1 MPADPRLPT
10 RIRSLLD
17 QLGPLLALLG
27 VWSLFAA
34 LRWDIF
40 PTWENT
46 QSILLQTA
54 VIGVAALGGT
64 MVIISGGIDLSVG
77 SLIALVS
84 VTVALVLRGLASGGD
99 SSAADASGYG
109 DAALAAVIGVGLA
122 GLCGLSIGTMVIG
135 RVGRVAAFIA
145 GSLVGYIAWRS
156 GLDYRAALPLAAVIA
171 AAAWWGEGK
180 LNSSIPLSPF
190 IVTLGMWGA
199 LRGAAKGLADN
210 SAVYPPATP
219 LNSLMRFPSAPIEA
233 SLILRP
239 QYWWSPGVW
248 IFLALACFIAG
259 VLRYTQFGRHIYA
272 IGSNEQTARLCGIHV
287 ERVKLKLY
295 ACAALLTGIA
305 GVLQFS
311 FVEVGDPTTGA
322 SYELGVIA
330 AAVIGGA
337 SLSGGVGTILGTVAG
352 ALLMS
357 TINNGC
363 TKIGL
368 EVWMQEIVTGA
379 IIVAAVTLDKLRHRG
394 AG

>member
-1 MPADPRLPT
+1 MPSDPRLPT
-10 RIRSLLD
+10 RLRSILD
-17 QLGPLLALLG
+17 QLGPLLALIA

-34 LRWDIF
+34 MRWDIF

-54 VIGVAALGGT
+54 VIGIAALGGT

-84 VTVALVLRGLASGGD
+84 VIVALVLRDLGA
-99 SSAADASGYG
+99 AADGTSQAVGYG
-109 DAALAAVIGVGLA
+109 GAALATAIGVGVA
-122 GLCGLSIGTMVIG
+122 GLCGVSIGTMVIG
-135 RVGRVAAFIA
+135 RVGRIASLIA
-145 GSLVGYIAWRS
+145 GALFGYIAWKS
-156 GLDYRAALPLAAVIA
+156 GLDYRAAILVAVAVAAG
-171 AAAWWGEGK
+171 AWWGESK
-180 LNSSIPLSPF
+180 LNLSIPLSPF

-210 SAVYPPATP
+210 SAVYPPVTP
-219 LNSLMRFPSAPIEA
+219 LNNLMRFPSVAIDA

-239 QYWWSPGVW
+239 HQWWSPGVW
-248 IFLALACFIAG
+248 IFLVLACFVAG

-295 ACAALLTGIA
+295 AFAALLTGIA

-311 FVEVGDPTTGA
+311 FVEVGDPTTAA

-368 EVWMQEIVTGA
+368 EVWMQEIVTGG
-379 IIVAAVTLDKLRHRG
+379 IIVAAVALDKLRHRG

>member
-1 MPADPRLPT
+1 MPSDPRLPT
-10 RIRSLLD
+10 RLRSILD
-17 QLGPLLALLG
+17 QLGPLLALIA

-34 LRWDIF
+34 MRWDIF

-54 VIGVAALGGT
+54 VIGIAALGGT

-84 VTVALVLRGLASGGD
+84 VIVALVLRDLGA
-99 SSAADASGYG
+99 AADGTSQAVGYG
-109 DAALAAVIGVGLA
+109 GAALATAIGVGVA
-122 GLCGLSIGTMVIG
+122 GLCGVSIGTMVIG
-135 RVGRVAAFIA
+135 RVGRIASLIA
-145 GSLVGYIAWRS
+145 GALFGYIAWKS
-156 GLDYRAALPLAAVIA
+156 GLDYRAAILVAVAVAAG
-171 AAAWWGEGK
+171 AWWGESK
-180 LNSSIPLSPF
+180 LNLSIPLSPF

-210 SAVYPPATP
+210 TAVYPPVTP
-219 LNSLMRFPSAPIEA
+219 LNNLMRFPSVAIDA

-239 QYWWSPGVW
+239 HQWWSPGVW
-248 IFLALACFIAG
+248 IFLVLACFVAG

-295 ACAALLTGIA
+295 AFAALLTGIA

-311 FVEVGDPTTGA
+311 FVEVGDPTTAA

-368 EVWMQEIVTGA
+368 EVWMQEIVTGG
-379 IIVAAVTLDKLRHRG
+379 IIVAAVALDKLRHRG

>member
-10 RIRSLLD
+10 KFRSLVD
-17 QLGPLLALLG
+17 QLGPILALLG
-27 VWSLFAA
+27 VWSLFAFKE
-34 LRWDIF
+34 WEIF
-40 PTWENT
+40 ATWENT

-84 VTVALVLRGLASGGD
+84 VVVALVLRRLLGGED
-99 SSAADASGYG
+99 GSAAVGEYTAS
-109 DAALAAVIGVGLA
+109 AIAAVAGVGVA
-122 GLCGLSIGTMVIG
+122 AACGLGIGTMVIG
-135 RVGRVAAFIA
+135 RIGRVAAIA
-145 GSLVGYIAWRS
+145 AGALVGVAAWS
-156 GLDYRAALPLAAVIA
+156 YGLDQRAAMLLAVIVAAVA
-171 AAAWWGEGK
+171 FWGESQLK
-180 LNSSIPLSPF
+180 LSIPLSPF

-210 SAVYPPATP
+210 SAVYPPPTP
-219 LNSLMRFPSAPIEA
+219 LNNFMRFPSAAVDA

-239 QYWWSPGVW
+239 HQWWSPGVW
-248 IFLALACFIAG
+248 IFLVLAVAIAG
-259 VLRYTQFGRHIYA
+259 VLRYTQFGRHLYA

-287 ERVKLKLY
+287 ERTKLKLY
-295 ACAALLTGIA
+295 GFAAVLTGVA

-311 FVEVGDPTTGA
+311 FVEVGDPTTAQG
-322 SYELGVIA
+322 YELAVIA

-379 IIVAAVTLDKLRHRG
+379 IIVTAVALDKLRHR
-394 AG
+394 AVQ

>member
-1 MPADPRLPT
+1 MPSDPRLPT
-10 RIRSLLD
+10 RLRSILD
-17 QLGPLLALLG
+17 QLGPLLALIA
-27 VWSLFAA
+27 VWTLFAA
-34 LRWDIF
+34 MRWDIF

-54 VIGVAALGGT
+54 VIGIAALGGT

-84 VTVALVLRGLASGGD
+84 VIVALVLRDLGA
-99 SSAADASGYG
+99 AADGTSQAVGYG
-109 DAALAAVIGVGLA
+109 GAALATAIGVGVA
-122 GLCGLSIGTMVIG
+122 GLCGVSIGTMVIG
-135 RVGRVAAFIA
+135 RVGRIASLIA
-145 GSLVGYIAWRS
+145 GALFGYIAWKS
-156 GLDYRAALPLAAVIA
+156 GLDYRAAILVAVAVAAG
-171 AAAWWGEGK
+171 AWWGESK
-180 LNSSIPLSPF
+180 LNLSIPLSPF

-210 SAVYPPATP
+210 SAVYPPVTP
-219 LNSLMRFPSAPIEA
+219 LNNLMRFPSVAIDA

-239 QYWWSPGVW
+239 HQWWSPGVW
-248 IFLALACFIAG
+248 IFLVLACFVAG

-295 ACAALLTGIA
+295 AFAALLTGIA

-311 FVEVGDPTTGA
+311 FVEVGDPTTAA

-368 EVWMQEIVTGA
+368 EVWMQEIVTGG
-379 IIVAAVTLDKLRHRG
+379 IIVAAVALDKLRHRG

>member
-1 MPADPRLPT
+1 MPSDPRLPT
-10 RIRSLLD
+10 RLRSILD
-17 QLGPLLALLG
+17 QLGPLLALIA
-27 VWSLFAA
+27 VWTLFAA
-34 LRWDIF
+34 MRWDIF

-54 VIGVAALGGT
+54 VIGIAALGGT

-84 VTVALVLRGLASGGD
+84 VIVALVLRDLGA
-99 SSAADASGYG
+99 AADGTSQAVGYG
-109 DAALAAVIGVGLA
+109 GAALATAIGVGVA
-122 GLCGLSIGTMVIG
+122 GLCGVSIGTMVIG
-135 RVGRVAAFIA
+135 RVGRIASLIA
-145 GSLVGYIAWRS
+145 GALFGYIAWKS
-156 GLDYRAALPLAAVIA
+156 GLDYRAALLIAVAVAAG
-171 AAAWWGEGK
+171 AWWGESK
-180 LNSSIPLSPF
+180 LNVSIPLSPF

-210 SAVYPPATP
+210 SAVYPPVTP
-219 LNSLMRFPSAPIEA
+219 LNNLMRFPSVAIDA

-239 QYWWSPGVW
+239 HQWWSPGVW
-248 IFLALACFIAG
+248 IFLVLACFVAG

-295 ACAALLTGIA
+295 AFAALLTGIA

-311 FVEVGDPTTGA
+311 FVEVGDPTTAA

-368 EVWMQEIVTGA
+368 EVWMQEIVTGG
-379 IIVAAVTLDKLRHRG
+379 IIVAAVALDKLRHRG

>member
-1 MPADPRLPT
+1 MPSDPRLPT
-10 RIRSLLD
+10 RLRSILD
-17 QLGPLLALLG
+17 QLGPLLALIA
-27 VWSLFAA
+27 VWTLFAA
-34 LRWDIF
+34 MRWDIF

-54 VIGVAALGGT
+54 VIGIAALGGT

-84 VTVALVLRGLASGGD
+84 VIVALVLRDLGA
-99 SSAADASGYG
+99 AADGTAQAVGYG
-109 DAALAAVIGVGLA
+109 GAAFAAAIGVGVA
-122 GLCGLSIGTMVIG
+122 GLCGVSIGTMVIG
-135 RVGRVAAFIA
+135 RVGRVASLIA
-145 GSLVGYIAWRS
+145 GALFGYIAWKS
-156 GLDYRAALPLAAVIA
+156 GLDYRAALLVAVAVAAG
-171 AAAWWGEGK
+171 AWWGESK
-180 LNSSIPLSPF
+180 LNLSIPLSPF

-210 SAVYPPATP
+210 SAVYPPPTP
-219 LNSLMRFPSAPIEA
+219 LNNLMRFPSVAIDA
-233 SLILRP
+233 SLIFRP
-239 QYWWSPGVW
+239 HQWWSPGVW
-248 IFLALACFIAG
+248 IFLVLACFVAG

-295 ACAALLTGIA
+295 AFAALLTGIA

-311 FVEVGDPTTGA
+311 FVEVGDPTTAA

-368 EVWMQEIVTGA
+368 EVWMQEIVTGG
-379 IIVAAVTLDKLRHRG
+379 IIVAAVALDKLRNRG